1 MLSGYDEFSDLPEGE
16 LLRVYSLNE
25 IATEKVIALADRAR
39 NEPRDLYDLWYLTTQ
54 EGVHLAELIDA
65 IGEKLSFC
73 GKPFEGLAEE
83 ILQKEARLD
92 ALWSKRLAYQM
103 AQLPEFEEVFRAVRR
118 EIRQG
123 GLP

>member
-1 MLSGYDEFSDLPEGE
+1 M
-16 LLRVYSLNE
+16 NE
-25 IATEKVIALADRAR
+25 IASEKVVALADRAR
-39 NEPRDLYDLWYLTTQ
+39 NERRDLYDLWYLTTK
-54 EGVHLAELIDA
+54 EGVRLAELIEE
-65 IGEKLSFC
+65 IREKLSFR

-103 AQLPEFEEVFRAVRR
+103 AALPQFEEVFRTVRR
-118 EIRQG
+118 EIRQA